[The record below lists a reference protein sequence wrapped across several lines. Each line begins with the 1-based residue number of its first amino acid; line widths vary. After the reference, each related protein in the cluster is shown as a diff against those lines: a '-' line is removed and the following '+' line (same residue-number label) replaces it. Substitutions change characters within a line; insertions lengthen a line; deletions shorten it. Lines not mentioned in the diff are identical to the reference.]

1 MNLMV
6 ICLATVVLASEAAAS
21 ENALLAELLEK
32 GVTMSDGSSVR
43 LPAPTMPDALGADG
57 QRAALGKIP
66 DARHPVE
73 ELLRKSIVAPFVL
86 GIRSLQTPAGQ
97 SPARAVDL
105 WFVAYGDWDAL
116 SSKEFV
122 DRLLERGEPP
132 DADSQVSRSGF
143 LDEAALAKRKI
154 DVRPKRD
161 QEERYSY
168 GTGVLF
174 DRVEL
179 STALH
184 VLLTRGPG
192 SFLAAARIDPRFN
205 GDPEYPNQ
213 WRSMARDLNNPQKV
227 AFGPP
232 QVYTAAGCYGKVT
245 RLAQPAGAIFVEY
258 HLVFE
263 EPHGW
268 FKGAN
273 LLRSKLPLVVQDE
286 VRTFRRRLQSLA
298 AKKQ

>member
-1 MNLMV
+1 MTLMLV
-6 ICLATVVLASEAAAS
+6 CVTAVVVAGEPVES
-21 ENALLAELLEK
+21 ENLLLAELLEK
-32 GVTMSDGSSVR
+32 GVAMSDGSSVR
-43 LPAPTMPDALGADG
+43 LPPPTLPDGLDAAG
-57 QRAALGKIP
+57 QRAALEQVGG
-66 DARHPVE
+66 ARHPVE

-86 GIRSLQTPAGQ
+86 SIRSLQTPAGE

-105 WFVAYGDWDAL
+105 WFVAHGDWDTL
-116 SSKEFV
+116 GSKEFV
-122 DRLLERGEPP
+122 ERLFERGDRSDP
-132 DADSQVSRSGF
+132 DGRVSKSGW

-154 DVRPKRD
+154 DLRPQPD

-179 STALH
+179 STALR
-184 VLLTRGPG
+184 VLVTRRTE
-192 SFLAAARIDPRFN
+192 SFLAVARIDPRFN

-213 WRSMARDLNNPQKV
+213 WRSIARDLDNPQNV

-232 QVYTAAGCYGKVT
+232 QLYTSAGCYGKMT
-245 RLAQPAGAIFVEY
+245 RLAQPAGAMFIEY

-286 VRTFRRRLQSLA
+286 VRTFRRRLQSA
-298 AKKQ
+298 AGTR